1 VSRGFAW
8 GGLECLCM
16 MRSGRELRMSGDLLL
31 ILGFVMGELE
41 GFMVRFV

>member
-1 VSRGFAW
+1 
-8 GGLECLCM
+8 M